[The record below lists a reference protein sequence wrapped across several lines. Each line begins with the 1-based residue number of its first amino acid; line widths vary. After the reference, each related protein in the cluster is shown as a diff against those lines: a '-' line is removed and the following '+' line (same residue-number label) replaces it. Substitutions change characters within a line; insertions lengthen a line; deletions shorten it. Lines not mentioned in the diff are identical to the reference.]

1 MSTISQQIL
10 QDVEQLPEILQSEI
24 LDFVHFLRS
33 KELRNR
39 KLEMNNQVE
48 KHIPNGKKIAD
59 ILDRMAARGSASSGI
74 ADPVEWQRE
83 IRKNRCLPSRDA

>member
-24 LDFVHFLRS
+24 LDFVHFLRC
-33 KELRNR
+33 KDLKNR

-48 KHIPNGKKIAD
+48 KQVPNGKKIAD
-59 ILDRMAARGSASSGI
+59 VLDRMAARGSAFSDIS
-74 ADPVEWQRE
+74 DPVEWQRE
-83 IRKNRCLPSRDA
+83 IRKNRPLPGRDA

>member
-1 MSTISQQIL
+1 
-10 QDVEQLPEILQSEI
+10 
-24 LDFVHFLRS
+24 
-33 KELRNR
+33 
-39 KLEMNNQVE
+39 MNNQVE

-83 IRKNRCLPSRDA
+83 IRKNRPLPSRDA